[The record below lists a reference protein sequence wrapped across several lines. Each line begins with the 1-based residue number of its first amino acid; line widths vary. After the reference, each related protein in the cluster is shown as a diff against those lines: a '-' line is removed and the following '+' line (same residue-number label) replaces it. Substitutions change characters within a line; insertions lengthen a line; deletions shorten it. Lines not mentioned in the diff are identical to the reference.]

1 MAMIKKV
8 KRRKRKNSPTRHNET
23 FGEERAMMEEAAA
36 AADPDDELA
45 TGPAYPAFMGR
56 VSSSSKNQRRK
67 SHENNN
73 ANNASNATKNNNVNG
88 IINLNSASPSSK
100 KRGNK
105 FKNGEGTEMSG
116 KDLDADLEDEDEED
130 EEDEDEDAR
139 EDQEEE
145 KIANETR
152 QHRLDGCS
160 IASISR
166 AIFRD
171 IRVKKQG
178 LSEEDLVKL
187 EYIFGENHLGRA
199 LDVAASGGV
208 TRFVGKKSRRTVYA
222 VRATAS
228 GGGGGGGKMKSPTN
242 IADGGTKGQQQHL
255 TYPDHFC
262 ACKGFAWDI
271 ISRDERLMCKHMLA
285 AALAE
290 SVDGCDEVEMDD
302 IVFAN
307 LLAREML
314 E

>member
-1 MAMIKKV
+1 
-8 KRRKRKNSPTRHNET
+8 
-23 FGEERAMMEEAAA
+23 MEEAAA
-36 AADPDDELA
+36 AAALDPDELA

-56 VSSSSKNQRRK
+56 VSSSKNQRRK

-73 ANNASNATKNNNVNG
+73 IAGAKNNVVNNG
-88 IINLNSASPSSK
+88 TSFKSGGNLRKSTKSPFLSST

-105 FKNGEGTEMSG
+105 LFKNGEGTEMNG
-116 KDLDADLEDEDEED
+116 KDLDADLED
-130 EEDEDEDAR
+130 EDEDEDAR

-152 QHRLDGCS
+152 RHRLDGCS

-242 IADGGTKGQQQHL
+242 VADGGTKGQQQHL

-262 ACKGFAWDI
+262 ACKGFAWDV

-302 IVFAN
+302 VVLAN

>member
-1 MAMIKKV
+1 M
-8 KRRKRKNSPTRHNET
+8 E
-23 FGEERAMMEEAAA
+23 EEAA
-36 AADPDDELA
+36 DPDELA

-67 SHENNN
+67 SHENN
-73 ANNASNATKNNNVNG
+73 ANASNATKNNIVNG
-88 IINLNSASPSSK
+88 IIKSGNLNSTSPSSK

-105 FKNGEGTEMSG
+105 FKNGEGTEMNG
-116 KDLDADLEDEDEED
+116 KDLDADLED
-130 EEDEDEDAR
+130 EDEDEDAR

-152 QHRLDGCS
+152 RHRLDGCS

-208 TRFVGKKSRRTVYA
+208 TRLVGKKSRRTVYA

-228 GGGGGGGKMKSPTN
+228 GGGGGGRKMKSPTN
-242 IADGGTKGQQQHL
+242 VTDGGTKGQQQHL

-302 IVFAN
+302 VVFAN

>member
-1 MAMIKKV
+1 
-8 KRRKRKNSPTRHNET
+8 
-23 FGEERAMMEEAAA
+23 MMEEAAA
-36 AADPDDELA
+36 AAALDPEELA

-56 VSSSSKNQRRK
+56 VSSSSKTQRRK

-73 ANNASNATKNNNVNG
+73 NIAAKNNIVNNG
-88 IINLNSASPSSK
+88 TSKSGGNLRGTKKSPLSST

-105 FKNGEGTEMSG
+105 LFKNGEGTEMNNG
-116 KDLDADLEDEDEED
+116 KDLDADLEDDED
-130 EEDEDEDAR
+130 DEDEDAR

-302 IVFAN
+302 VVFAN

>member
-1 MAMIKKV
+1 
-8 KRRKRKNSPTRHNET
+8 
-23 FGEERAMMEEAAA
+23 MMEEEA

-73 ANNASNATKNNNVNG
+73 ANNASNNNNVNG
-88 IINLNSASPSSK
+88 VSNLNSASPSSK

-105 FKNGEGTEMSG
+105 FKNGEGTEMRG

-130 EEDEDEDAR
+130 EEDEDDEDAR

-302 IVFAN
+302 VVFAN

>member
-1 MAMIKKV
+1 
-8 KRRKRKNSPTRHNET
+8 
-23 FGEERAMMEEAAA
+23 MMEEAAA
-36 AADPDDELA
+36 APDPEDELA

-73 ANNASNATKNNNVNG
+73 ASNNNIAAKKNNVVNNG
-88 IINLNSASPSSK
+88 TSK
-100 KRGNK
+100 SGRVDEESTKRGNTF
-105 FKNGEGTEMSG
+105 FKNGEGTEMRG
-116 KDLDADLEDEDEED
+116 KDLDADLEDDED
-130 EEDEDEDAR
+130 DEDEDAR

-242 IADGGTKGQQQHL
+242 VADGGTKGQQQHL

-302 IVFAN
+302 VVLAN

>member
-1 MAMIKKV
+1 
-8 KRRKRKNSPTRHNET
+8 
-23 FGEERAMMEEAAA
+23 MEAAAA
-36 AADPDDELA
+36 AADPEELA

-56 VSSSSKNQRRK
+56 VSSSSSKNQRRK
-67 SHENNN
+67 SHENNFN
-73 ANNASNATKNNNVNG
+73 NATKNNVVNG
-88 IINLNSASPSSK
+88 IIKSGNLNSTSPSST

-105 FKNGEGTEMSG
+105 FKNGVEGTEMRG
-116 KDLDADLEDEDEED
+116 KDLDAGLEDD

-139 EDQEEE
+139 EDQEDE

-152 QHRLDGCS
+152 QHRSDGCS

-242 IADGGTKGQQQHL
+242 VADGGTKGQQQHL

-262 ACKGFAWDI
+262 ACKGFAWDV

-290 SVDGCDEVEMDD
+290 SVDGCDVVEMDD
-302 IVFAN
+302 VVFAN